1 MIKKRKKII
10 GENTQSLSLR
20 CTSNMDLLGQL
31 WRREGGGRM
40 VVICK
45 TSAQVRIPIHPLNK
59 YSFLL
64 AQRIVSSVWI
74 RPYTCLILHDP
85 IGVTLL
91 TKLIGQA
98 LLNLLSKVKPN
109 GYLNINMNWKLF
121 LVLNTKPNTYSCNIQ
136 LKLLI
141 NTHKK
146 KQITNRQALCSI

>member
-1 MIKKRKKII
+1 M
-10 GENTQSLSLR
+10 SLR

-74 RPYTCLILHDP
+74 RPYKCLILHDSF
-85 IGVTLL
+85 GVTLL
-91 TKLIGQA
+91 TKLFRHSSFES
-98 LLNLLSKVKPN
+98 NVK
-109 GYLNINMNWKLF
+109 GETERIFKHRYELKIF
-121 LVLNTKPNTYSCNIQ
+121 LILITKPNTYSCNIQ
-136 LKLLI
+136 LIKLLI

-146 KQITNRQALCSI
+146 KRVIK